1 MTVLQHIYC
10 ALVALASGVGF
21 IALGYYM
28 LTRPFPHHKRDRRER
43 LPNPAWRAR
52 VYQPHHHSRW
62 WV

>member
-1 MTVLQHIYC
+1 MTVLQHIVC

-21 IALGYYM
+21 IGLGYYM
-28 LTRPFPHHKRDRRER
+28 FTRPAPWNRRPER

-52 VYQPHHHSRW
+52 VYQPHKFSRW